1 MENAS
6 VKLLEENLKSVSVY
20 VDMSND
26 KGLESFAF
34 TQMGEDKIKLSL

>member
-1 MENAS
+1 MENTTA
-6 VKLLEENLKSVSVY
+6 KLLGENLKSASVY